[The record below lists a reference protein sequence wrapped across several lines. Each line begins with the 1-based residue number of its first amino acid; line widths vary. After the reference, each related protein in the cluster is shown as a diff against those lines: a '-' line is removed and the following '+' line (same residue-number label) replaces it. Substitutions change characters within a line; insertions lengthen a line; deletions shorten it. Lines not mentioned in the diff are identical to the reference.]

1 VYKFQE
7 YPYEYPKFHNYDQ
20 FEKCCCVIFSALED
34 HGLQDAV
41 SSGVE
46 DQRVQTPPVPVHHS
60 PALLQECFKVLALIS
75 YT

>member
-1 VYKFQE
+1 MLVCDI
-7 YPYEYPKFHNYDQ
+7 P
-20 FEKCCCVIFSALED
+20 ALED

-46 DQRVQTPPVPVHHS
+46 DQRVQTPPA

-75 YT
+75 YK

>member
-1 VYKFQE
+1 
-7 YPYEYPKFHNYDQ
+7 
-20 FEKCCCVIFSALED
+20 VIFPALED

-75 YT
+75 YKSI